1 MGDVKAILGEK
12 LGMTQIFSEDGRA
25 IPVTVVQ
32 AGPCVVAQVR
42 TQERDGYAAVQLGFG
57 EKKESRVNKPMKGH
71 FAKSGV
77 APVRHLVEF
86 RTDDAAS
93 YEVGSSVTVERFTA
107 GEHVDVVGVSKG
119 KGFAGVMKRHNF
131 AGKEDSHGTQRKHRS
146 TGSIGAGTTPG
157 RVFKGMKGP
166 GHMGHERTTVLSL
179 EVVETDLERNL
190 LLIKGAIPGPNG
202 GLIMIRNAVKRTVK

>member
-12 LGMTQIFSEDGRA
+12 LGMTQIYNEDGKA

-42 TQERDGYAAVQLGFG
+42 TMERDGYAAVQLGFG
-57 EKKESRVNKPMKGH
+57 EQKEQRINKPMKGH

-86 RTDDAAS
+86 RTDDAGS
-93 YEVGSSVTVERFTA
+93 YEVGSQVTVERFAA

-131 AGKEDSHGTQRKHRS
+131 AGKEDSHGTERKHRS
-146 TGSIGAGTTPG
+146 TGSVGAGTTPG

-166 GHMGHERTTVLSL
+166 GHMGHDRTTILSL
-179 EVVETDLERNL
+179 EVVESDLERNL
-190 LLIKGAIPGPNG
+190 LLIKGAVPGPNG